1 MEHTSEFDTKVKK
14 LVRKKKLYL
23 QKVKDVTRFV
33 QCLQEHS

>member
-1 MEHTSEFDTKVKK
+1 MDTQVNSIQKSKK

-23 QKVKDVTRFV
+23 QKVKDAMPFV